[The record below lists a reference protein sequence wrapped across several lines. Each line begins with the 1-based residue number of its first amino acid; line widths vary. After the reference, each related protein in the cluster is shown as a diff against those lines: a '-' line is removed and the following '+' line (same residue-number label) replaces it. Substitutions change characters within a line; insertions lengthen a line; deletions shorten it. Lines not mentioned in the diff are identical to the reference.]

1 MKGHDLKVTKGNI
14 ELLIEAGKGT
24 QFGPKW
30 PGKRCLAKTRSD
42 SQCQKPALKG
52 RNRCQLHGGKTP
64 KRKAPIIPVSQT
76 IYSREVRKIE
86 QWALYEGLSTEL

>member
-42 SQCQKPALKG
+42 SQCQKPALTG

-64 KRKAPIIPVSQT
+64 RHRKQEASFSSISYSQE
-76 IYSREVRKIE
+76 IQQIK
-86 QWALYEGLSTEL
+86 QWALDEGLSIEL